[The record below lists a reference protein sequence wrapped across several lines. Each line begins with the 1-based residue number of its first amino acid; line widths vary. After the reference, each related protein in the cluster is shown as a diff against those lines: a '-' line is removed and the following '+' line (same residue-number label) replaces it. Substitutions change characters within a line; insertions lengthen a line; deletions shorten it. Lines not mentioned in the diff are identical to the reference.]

1 MIKIKQ
7 IESITIND
15 LPREK
20 QEAQSAHDYDI
31 E

>member
-15 LPREK
+15 LLREK